1 MKVKNMLLVTGL
13 LLLAASC
20 SSGDEPTGEGTGP
33 VDGSAGKE
41 LRLVF
46 GGSGE
51 STEYTRSIA
60 SELENKIDKLDIYV
74 FAAQNGSNDY
84 QYLET
89 WTSGDKD
96 DTTAKTFVLQGA
108 GTSRKASIYPTE
120 LKGVPNLRIYCV
132 ANCPKRYDAAGAE
145 AAAMTPVVTDAG
157 TGAVTTAGTLSTVFE
172 ATLAETMIA
181 ADKPGAAPLETPLV
195 MSGRGDTRI
204 LGNIATVNIE
214 LKRRVARFDVDNDA
228 SKTGLVIESIS
239 MGNGRANATV
249 MPAAALPVLTED
261 ERKTKLI
268 EYPASADFKL
278 LPLANQGVTPSALYT
293 YPADKT
299 DKAYLIIKGAYQNP
313 MQPTPVPVTYYLD
326 ITTLNPADNK
336 PQFIDVK
343 ANTRYTLRIQE
354 VMEATITAFFEI
366 VDWTSGGGVIIKP
379 DNAAPEVIGLDS
391 EGTPMDVTA
400 KSISVTADGTEKIIV
415 LTATASGKVVPEMNA
430 VQGWPADWL
439 NYDPNAYDATA
450 NVKGTEY
457 EVKDGVPTTTL
468 RFAYTLQDGDV
479 YSPVTVTLKNTA
491 ASADESVYTT
501 LDILPP
507 AVAPAIAFKAPDAAT
522 GNFNSYT
529 QKAGPPLSDRK
540 ITLYKAEQSSIVLG
554 ASCPF
559 GTLVENKLDWLAVEK
574 QPTTRALG
582 AVDVDLTTPVAE
594 HYTFR
599 LKDVNA
605 TSDPDSKIKLI
616 NKQDAAKFAEIL
628 VELAD
633 PKVTDVAVAE
643 LAAPALASGATLD
656 AGKQKITGVSRMGG
670 RGFTVTITSPEGVTA
685 STLAS
690 WYSVTDNNDY
700 DVTAGTQTFTVTV
713 RNDVGDYTSA
723 PIIFKNKIQ
732 GAEDYTV
739 TVEAAAEVAFAAP
752 GNIVFANA
760 AAGDVKNV
768 YTDTDATAGTLT
780 LVEGAEGVTL
790 SVDCYYGTTMTSTCP
805 WLTITDTK
813 DEEKENTK
821 TTTYTMKVEAAGT
834 NGSTGTIL
842 LKNTKKPDLVK
853 TITVEIVEATAAPA
867 PPAPAP

>member
-20 SSGDEPTGEGTGP
+20 SSGDELTGEGTGP
-33 VDGSAGKE
+33 LDGSAGKE

-74 FAAQNGSNDY
+74 FAAQNGSGDY
-84 QYLET
+84 HYLET

-96 DTTAKTFVLQGA
+96 DATAKTFVLQGA

-132 ANCPKRYDAAGAE
+132 ANCPTRYDATGAE
-145 AAAMTPVVTDAG
+145 VAAMTPVVTDPG
-157 TGAVTTAGTLSTVFE
+157 TGAITTNGTLSTVFE
-172 ATLAETMIA
+172 ATLAKAMIA
-181 ADKPGAAPLETPLV
+181 TGKPGSAPLETPLV
-195 MSGRGDTRI
+195 MSGRGDARI

-228 SKTGLVIESIS
+228 SKTGLVIESIT

-249 MPAAALPVLTED
+249 MPAPLPTLTAD

-299 DKAYLIIKGAYQNP
+299 DKAYLIIKGTYQNP

-326 ITTLNPADNK
+326 ITTPNPTNNK
-336 PQFIDVK
+336 PEFIDVK

-379 DNAAPEVIGLDS
+379 DNAAPEVIGLNA
-391 EGTPMDVTA
+391 ENNPVDVTA
-400 KSISVTADGTEKIIV
+400 KNISVTADGTEKIIV
-415 LTATASGKVVPEMNA
+415 VTTTASGKVVPEMNA
-430 VQGWPADWL
+430 VAGWPADWL
-439 NYDPNAYDATA
+439 SYDPNAYDATA
-450 NVKGTEY
+450 NPKGTEY

-468 RFAYTLQDGDV
+468 RFTYTLHENNV

-501 LDILPP
+501 LNILPP

-529 QKAGPPLSDRK
+529 HTAGPPISDRK

-559 GTLVENKLDWLAVEK
+559 GTLVDNKLDWLAVEK

-582 AVDVDLTTPVAE
+582 AADVDVTTPVAE

-605 TSDPDSKIKLI
+605 TSDADSKIKLI
-616 NKQDAAKFAEIL
+616 NKQDDTKFAEIL
-628 VELAD
+628 VVLAD

-643 LAAPALASGATLD
+643 LVAPALASGATLD
-656 AGKQKITGVSRMGG
+656 VGKQKITGVSRMGG
-670 RGFTVTITSPEGVTA
+670 RAFTVTITSPEGVTA

-700 DVTAGTQTFTVTV
+700 NPTNGTQTFTVTV
-713 RNDVGDYTSA
+713 HNDVGDYTSA

-732 GAEDYTV
+732 GAEDYMV
-739 TVEAAAEVAFAAP
+739 TVEAAAEVAFVAP
-752 GNIVFANA
+752 GNVVFTNA

-768 YTDTDATAGTLT
+768 YTDTDATTGTLT
-780 LVEGAEGVTL
+780 LVEGATGVKL
-790 SVDCYYGTTMTSTCP
+790 SVDCYYGTTLTSTCP

-813 DEEKENTK
+813 NEEKENTK
-821 TTTYTMKVEAAGT
+821 TVTYTMEVATAGT
-834 NGSTGTIL
+834 TGSTGTLL
-842 LKNTKKPDLVK
+842 LKNAKKPDLTK

-867 PPAPAP
+867 PPAP